1 MGRMVRILLL
11 MVLIAVGLSFLAQ
24 VGRLP
29 GFQTI
34 ELSYSDFRNEV
45 AAGNVAE
52 VTITGDRAIGTFKKV
67 NKNFKVQLPPEQA
80 LNELLSFLNEHKV
93 NVRFKPRP
101 SWESAGNIL
110 MFIVLM
116 LFMFGIIS
124 FLLRQMTYSS
134 SQALSFARSRAKR
147 YVKGQKRV
155 TFEDVAGCDE
165 AKEELREVIEF
176 LKNPQRFQALGANM
190 PKGILLLGPPGC
202 GKTLLARAVA
212 GEADVP
218 FIHASGSEF
227 VEMFVGVGAARVRD
241 LFEQAKALKPCIIF
255 IDELD
260 AVGRLRFAGLGGGH
274 DEREQTLNQLLVE
287 MDGFDPNTGIVLMA
301 ATNRPDVLD
310 PALLRPG
317 RFDRRIVVDYPDAEA
332 RKQILKVHVRGKPLD
347 SDVDLDVLAKM
358 TPGFSGADLANMVN
372 EAAIL
377 AARRNKE
384 KISMA
389 EFEEALEKVAAGPER
404 KSKRLSDNEKR
415 ILAYHEA
422 GHALVSKLLPH
433 GQQVRK
439 VTVIPR
445 GMALGYTLQFPW
457 EDKHLWTKSELL
469 DQITGLLAGRVVEEI
484 IFGEVTTGAQ
494 SDLEQASEMA
504 RRMVCEFGMSSLGPM
519 TLGRRTGPI
528 FLGRDLVEDRNYS
541 EAMANEIDR
550 EVKAIITECYERAKR
565 LVEQNKDILERI
577 VERLM
582 EKESLSG
589 DEIDQIIAEMRG
601 KTTSEVQTASVTTD
615 ATIDGKGDGAEN
627 NIS

>member
-1 MGRMVRILLL
+1 MARMLRLLL
-11 MVLIAVGLSFLAQ
+11 MLTLIAFGLSFLAQ
-24 VGRLP
+24 IGRLP
-29 GFQTI
+29 GFQTV
-34 ELSYSDFRNEV
+34 ELSYTEFRSAISSGEI
-45 AAGNVAE
+45 AE
-52 VTITGDRAIGTFKKV
+52 VTISGDQAFGVFKSKRG
-67 NKNFKVQLPPEQA
+67 KFRVQLPPENVLPTL
-80 LNELLSFLNEHKV
+80 LNLLEKHDVKV
-93 NVRFKPRP
+93 HFRRRP
-101 SWESAGNIL
+101 SWGNAGNVL
-110 MFIVLM
+110 MFIVM
-116 LFMFGIIS
+116 VLFMFGIIW
-124 FLLRQMTYSS
+124 FLLRQMTQTSN
-134 SQALSFARSRAKR
+134 QALSFGRSRAKR
-147 YVKGQKRV
+147 YMRGQQRV

-317 RFDRRIVVDYPDAEA
+317 RFDRRVVVDYPDADA
-332 RKQILKVHVRGKPLD
+332 RKQILKVHARGKPLEN
-347 SDVDLDVLAKM
+347 DVDFEVLAKL

-377 AARRNKE
+377 AARKGKD

-389 EFEEALEKVAAGPER
+389 DFEEALEKVAAGPER
-404 KSKRLSDNEKR
+404 KSRRLSDREKR

-445 GMALGYTLQFPW
+445 GLALGYTLQFPW
-457 EDKHLWTKSELL
+457 EDKHLWTRNELL
-469 DQITGLLAGRVVEEI
+469 DQVTSLLAGRVAEETV
-484 IFGEVTTGAQ
+484 FGEATTGAQ
-494 SDLEQASEMA
+494 NDLEHATEMV
-504 RRMVCEFGMSSLGPM
+504 RKMVCEFGMSTLGPM

-550 EVKAIITECYERAKR
+550 EVKKIISECYERAKR
-565 LVEQNKDILERI
+565 LLEDNRDILEQI
-577 VERLM
+577 VRRLM
-582 EKESLSG
+582 EKESITG
-589 DEIDQIIAEMRG
+589 DEIDQIIMEMRPG
-601 KTTSEVQTASVTTD
+601 WQPQQVAAQAQSSQSSPA
-615 ATIDGKGDGAEN
+615 N
-627 NIS
+627 

>member
-1 MGRMVRILLL
+1 MGRMFRLLL
-11 MVLIAVGLSFLAQ
+11 LLLLIALGLSFLAQ

-29 GFQTI
+29 GFHTV
-34 ELSYSDFRNEV
+34 ELSYSEFRSAITV
-45 AAGNVAE
+45 GDVAE
-52 VTITGDRAIGTFKKV
+52 VTISGDQAVGMFKSGRK
-67 NKNFKVQLPPEQA
+67 FRVQLPPEHA
-80 LNELLSFLNEHKV
+80 LVSLLNLLEKHSVK
-93 NVRFKPRP
+93 VRFKPRP
-101 SWESAGNIL
+101 SWENVGNVI
-110 MFIVLM
+110 MFIVM
-116 LFMFGIIS
+116 ALFMFGIVW
-124 FLLRQMTYSS
+124 FLLRQMTSTS
-134 SQALSFARSRAKR
+134 NQALSFGRSRARR
-147 YVKGQKRV
+147 YMKGQQRV
-155 TFEDVAGCDE
+155 TFDDVAGCDE

-317 RFDRRIVVDYPDAEA
+317 RFDRRIVVDYPDANA
-332 RKQILKVHVRGKPLD
+332 RKQILQVHVRGKPLD
-347 SDVDLDVLAKM
+347 KDVDLEVLARL

-377 AARRNKE
+377 AARRGKD
-384 KISMA
+384 KIGMV

-404 KSKRLSDNEKR
+404 RSRRLSEREKR
-415 ILAYHEA
+415 TLAYHEA

-433 GQQVRK
+433 GLQVRK

-445 GMALGYTLQFPW
+445 GLALGYTLQFPW

-469 DQITGLLAGRVVEEI
+469 DQITSLLAGRVAEEI
-484 IFGEVTTGAQ
+484 VFGEVTTGAQ
-494 SDLEQASEMA
+494 NDLEHATEMA

-550 EVKAIITECYERAKR
+550 EVKAIIDECYERARKLLEANR
-565 LVEQNKDILERI
+565 DILERL

-582 EKESLSG
+582 EKESITG
-589 DEIDQIIAEMRG
+589 DEIDQLIMEMRPG
-601 KTTSEVQTASVTTD
+601 WQPTKA
-615 ATIDGKGDGAEN
+615 ATQED
-627 NIS
+627 

>member
-1 MGRMVRILLL
+1 MLL
-11 MVLIAVGLSFLAQ
+11 MLILIALGLSFLLQ
-24 VGRLP
+24 VGRIS
-29 GFQTI
+29 FNVV
-34 ELSYSDFRNEV
+34 ELSYSEFCSAVSSGD
-45 AAGNVAE
+45 VAE
-52 VTITGDRAIGTFKKV
+52 VTISGDQAFGTFKNVKDEYRR
-67 NKNFKVQLPPEQA
+67 FKVQLPPSSVLPNL
-80 LNELLSFLNEHKV
+80 LNFLDKHKV
-93 NVRFKPRP
+93 SVRFKPRP
-101 SWESAGNIL
+101 SWENAGNVL
-110 MFIVLM
+110 MFIIVM
-116 LFMFGIIS
+116 FFMFGIVW
-124 FLLRQMTYSS
+124 FLLRQITYSS
-134 SQALSFARSRAKR
+134 NQALSFGRSRAKR
-147 YVKGQKRV
+147 YVKGQQRV
-155 TFEDVAGCDE
+155 TFSDVAGCDE

-317 RFDRRIVVDYPDAEA
+317 RFDRRIVVDYPDANA
-332 RKQILKVHVRGKPLD
+332 RKQILQVHIRSKPLD
-347 SDVDLDVLAKM
+347 SDIDLDVLAKL

-377 AARRNKE
+377 AARRGKNK
-384 KISMA
+384 IGMA

-404 KSKRLSDNEKR
+404 RSRRLSEKEKR

-439 VTVIPR
+439 VTLIPR
-445 GMALGYTLQFPW
+445 GLALGYTLQFPW
-457 EDKHLWTKSELL
+457 EDKHIWARGELL
-469 DQITGLLAGRVVEEI
+469 DQIVSLLGGRVTEEI
-484 IFGEVTTGAQ
+484 VFNEVTTGAQ
-494 SDLEQASEMA
+494 NDLEHATEMA
-504 RRMVCEFGMSSLGPM
+504 RKMVCEFGMSTLGPI
-519 TLGRRTGPI
+519 TLGRRSGPI
-528 FLGRDLVEDRNYS
+528 FLGRDLIEDRNYS

-550 EVKAIITECYERAKR
+550 EIKAIMSECYERAKR
-565 LVEQNKDILERI
+565 LLEENRDILERI
-577 VERLM
+577 VERLL
-582 EKESLSG
+582 EKESITG
-589 DEIDQIIAEMRG
+589 EEIDQIIMDMRPGWKPPQAEEQLGVKAR
-601 KTTSEVQTASVTTD
+601 S
-615 ATIDGKGDGAEN
+615 DGVNKDF
-627 NIS
+627 